1 MSDSQ
6 SITDAAAAAANAP
19 PERTTMAERTV
30 LGGLGALTLVSAI
43 VLVGSS
49 PEAKAARQIGPVDD
63 SCLQWVAVP
72 VADVGVTA
80 TPAVTD
86 PRVLTGSLPPA
97 RDPMVLAT
105 AVLDHHRLIVLSLH
119 GGLYGP

>member
-1 MSDSQ
+1 MSQ
-6 SITDAAAAAANAP
+6 TITGPTVPAENVAP
-19 PERTTMAERTV
+19 QRATTAERTA
-30 LGGLGALTLVSAI
+30 LGGLGALTIVSAI

-49 PEAKAARQIGPVDD
+49 PEARAARQVRPVDD
-63 SCLQWVAVP
+63 LCLQWVAVP

-80 TPAVTD
+80 APAVTD
-86 PRVLTGSLPPA
+86 PRVLTGSAPPA

-105 AVLDHHRLIVLSLH
+105 AVLDHHHLIVLSLH